1 MSIALFTGGGWGI
14 GEIAIVL
21 FALLLLFGAK
31 KLPALS
37 RALGKSLSEFK
48 KGKED
53 GEKSLSESRN
63 AVEKLAESQSKETEE
78 KKEESAEEK
87 GAD

>member
-14 GEIAIVL
+14 GEIALIL

-37 RALGKSLSEFK
+37 RSLGKSLSEFK
-48 KGKED
+48 KGKEE
-53 GEKSLSESRN
+53 GEKSLSAARN
-63 AVEKLAESQSKETEE
+63 EVETLAEHQDKKTEE
-78 KKEESAEEK
+78 KKEEAGKNDE
-87 GAD
+87 